1 MSEFARKQP
10 LLAGLRYVFEKKVI
24 FGAITLDLFVVI
36 DTGYRTGALTDP
48 RDPRWTR
55 RTGVVKLTY
64 LKAF

>member
-1 MSEFARKQP
+1 
-10 LLAGLRYVFEKKVI
+10 
-24 FGAITLDLFVVI
+24 LFVVF
-36 DTGYRTGALTDP
+36 DTGYLTGPLSDP

>member
-1 MSEFARKQP
+1 
-10 LLAGLRYVFEKKVI
+10 
-24 FGAITLDLFVVI
+24 VVI
-36 DTGYRTGALTDP
+36 DTGYLTGALVDP